1 MWRFLWNFLFLRIQI
16 LQLRKIN
23 PSAPALMLSLC
34 HFPFH
39 SISPICSAWCVPSE
53 LFTAQT
59 IFGFLHHLLEKL
71 LQPAPFLHKLLQH
84 KQLWSV
90 RGEARSICV
99 GGPKVP
105 YLIHNQINTSWWSL
119 CIHYTTCIWHTV
131 VAILWQPAVPSWG
144 SLLWAAM
151 SGLLHVRAPTQH
163 KHVSPFVAVDFRWG
177 GGCCMKNCPSRNQVE
192 ADKKSHCTSQYL
204 LAY

>member
-1 MWRFLWNFLFLRIQI
+1 MWRFLWTFLFLLIQI

-59 IFGFLHHLLEKL
+59 IFGILHHLLEKL

-90 RGEARSICV
+90 RGEAKSICV

-105 YLIHNQINTSWWSL
+105 YLIHNQINKYKLVKLVHSL
-119 CIHYTTCIWHTV
+119 HNMHLTCSSGYFVT
-131 VAILWQPAVPSWG
+131 ACSPILGLSPLG
-144 SLLWAAM
+144 SNVRAAT
-151 SGLLHVRAPTQH
+151 SGLLHST
-163 KHVSPFVAVDFRWG
+163 
-177 GGCCMKNCPSRNQVE
+177 N
-192 ADKKSHCTSQYL
+192 T
-204 LAY
+204 